1 MSASRPTYG
10 DLMRVAQRHTAWAS
24 LGLVTERI
32 TDRAAAEAAFAAY
45 REMFAAVRL
54 HVERLVGGPRRV
66 QGMAWSDWTSPSDRA
81 ALRLAETLATVRR
94 PAEPSVAGHGQPC
107 ASWRASTR
115 ALGAAGDLLATH
127 VAVTGLPRT
136 PDAAAWSEG
145 TVRAVG
151 YAYLADMV
159 STLCAADRDLALRA
173 GQAGLPWRS
182 VARRLPVLDRVETAA
197 HELHQVARQEL
208 GFARTSASLD
218 TITVARP
225 PVRVGDP
232 VIEVD
237 DRMARLRLGAWNL
250 ARHPH
255 RGSVFDLTEYA
266 VAAVVVHTHLAAHAD
281 PAASGSTGLAS
292 LARDRAGWVG
302 AVHQLSRL
310 GSAANVTS
318 AVRAEVHALAAA
330 AQGAFPVVRDA
341 TGVHADG
348 PRRELPTVTEHLLD
362 ACRDIATSSEVSLRA
377 QSAREMLFIH
387 ARHLEGDRITDS
399 PALVTAKLEG
409 RFVPASPV
417 DIEPVLA
424 AYAELRPLAHQS
436 QRQPPVLESISM
448 GAIGM

>member
-10 DLMRVAQRHTAWAS
+10 ELMRVAQRHTAWAS

-32 TDRAAAEAAFAAY
+32 ADRTAAEAAFSAY

-66 QGMAWSDWTSPSDRA
+66 EGMAWSDWTSPSDRA
-81 ALRLAETLATVRR
+81 ALRMVEALTSVR
-94 PAEPSVAGHGQPC
+94 PPVHPSVAGRGQPC
-107 ASWRASTR
+107 ASWRASAR
-115 ALGAAGDLLATH
+115 AIGAAGDLLATH

-136 PDAAAWSEG
+136 PDAAAWSDG
-145 TVRAVG
+145 AVRAVG
-151 YAYLADMV
+151 YSYLADMV
-159 STLCAADRDLALRA
+159 STLCSADRDLALRA

-182 VARRLPVLDRVETAA
+182 VARRLPALDRVDTAA
-197 HELHQVARQEL
+197 HELHQVARREL
-208 GFARTSASLD
+208 GFAVTSASLD
-218 TITVARP
+218 TITVARS
-225 PVRVGDP
+225 PVRLGDP
-232 VIEVD
+232 RIELE
-237 DRMARLRLGAWNL
+237 DRMARLRLGVWNL
-250 ARHPH
+250 SRHPH

-266 VAAVVVHTHLAAHAD
+266 AAAVVVHTHLVAHAD
-281 PAASGSTGLAS
+281 PMAFGSAGPAS

-330 AQGAFPVVRDA
+330 AQAAFPVVRDA

-348 PRRELPTVTEHLLD
+348 PRRDAPAVAEHLLD
-362 ACRDIATSSEVSLRA
+362 ACHEIATSSEVALRA
-377 QSAREMLFIH
+377 QSSRGMVFIH
-387 ARHLEGDRITDS
+387 ARHLEGDRVTDS

-409 RFVPASPV
+409 RYVHASAV

-424 AYAELRPLAHQS
+424 TYAELRPLTHRSPRPA
-436 QRQPPVLESISM
+436 PAFEPISI
-448 GAIGM
+448 GAIGI

>member
-10 DLMRVAQRHTAWAS
+10 ELMRVAQRHTAWAS

-32 TDRAAAEAAFAAY
+32 SDRAAAEAAFAAY

-81 ALRLAETLATVRR
+81 ALRLAETLATVRP

-107 ASWRASTR
+107 ASWRASAR

-182 VARRLPVLDRVETAA
+182 VARRLPVLDRVETGA

-218 TITVARP
+218 AITVARP

-232 VIEVD
+232 AIEID

-266 VAAVVVHTHLAAHAD
+266 VASVVVHTHLAAHAD
-281 PAASGSTGLAS
+281 PDAPGSTGLES
-292 LARDRAGWVG
+292 LGRDRAGWVG

-348 PRRELPTVTEHLLD
+348 PRRELPTVTERLLD

-377 QSAREMLFIH
+377 QSARDMLFIH

-424 AYAELRPLAHQS
+424 AYAELRPLTH
-436 QRQPPVLESISM
+436 ESPRPAPAVEPISM
-448 GAIGM
+448 GAIGI